1 MTWIIIPWLIT
12 CSIVF
17 IIGLMAGRSFKI
29 EDMRNDCR
37 KACQLAYRK
46 GYDAGWKEEEALK

>member
-1 MTWIIIPWLIT
+1 MTWLIIPWLIT

-37 KACQLAYRK
+37 KACQLAYW
-46 GYDAGWKEEEALK
+46 DGWRARGKEAE